1 MEKKMP
7 INHSKIREIQMRQYW
22 HQPKEKIQP
31 TLTLK
36 EAEYVMELFD
46 LHTEVLDHWK
56 EGVPYP
62 SELIQAFKKIR
73 KELRDAKFHNDS
85 LY

>member
-1 MEKKMP
+1 MP

-36 EAEYVMELFD
+36 EAEYVMELYN
-46 LHTEVLDHWK
+46 LHKEVFDHWK

-62 SELIQAFKKIR
+62 TELIQAFRKIR
-73 KELRDAKFHNDS
+73 DELSDAKFHNDS

>member
-36 EAEYVMELFD
+36 QAEYVMELFD
-46 LHTEVLDHWK
+46 LHTEVFDHWK

-62 SELIQAFKKIR
+62 SELIKAFKKIR

-85 LY
+85 LH

>member
-1 MEKKMP
+1 MP

-31 TLTLK
+31 TLTLN

-46 LHTEVLDHWK
+46 LHTEIFDHWK

-73 KELRDAKFHNDS
+73 KELRNAKFHNQS
-85 LY
+85 LH

>member
-1 MEKKMP
+1 MP

-31 TLTLK
+31 TLTLN

-46 LHTEVLDHWK
+46 LHTEVFDHWK

-73 KELRDAKFHNDS
+73 KELRDAEFHNNS